1 MRTSITLLRI
11 IFGFTTVPLFI
22 MLTGCRNYYSAVN
35 TDKNYV
41 VQNINS
47 TEYQYRY
54 FILRSGGNAYYM
66 SNIKVS
72 DDKTTIHCT
81 LDTLSPE
88 HRIHLY
94 NGRGGNMRYKKSQP
108 EIAVLNE
115 VHLYAPSD
123 EAAKQGSE
131 YTLALSK
138 VEKVEVIEK
147 NKGKTTTSYIL
158 GGVGIAVGAL
168 LVVTI
173 IALATKSS
181 CPFVSAYDDNEMK
194 LQGEIY
200 GGAIYPQLAR
210 NDYLQLNMQPA
221 PNGNLQLQISNELKE
236 KQFTDIAELIAVT
249 HDKNVKVVADEWG
262 NLHTVL
268 QPQLPITAT
277 ANNKD
282 VMQLIQTPDELNYNF
297 NDTLAISNTLNLS
310 FAKPAGAAKAKLV
323 LRLKNSYWLDMV
335 YGKFTQGFG
344 SQYAAFIEKQSSTPV
359 EKINEWRNAQ
369 QIPLAIDV
377 QTNSGWQ
384 TQKSL
389 TTFGPLANRETAVEI
404 DISNC
409 KSDTIHIRMSSG
421 FMFWEIDYAAIDFS
435 ADAPLQ
441 VATLQPLKATDETG
455 ANVLPLLAKEDKQ
468 FLSQPQ
474 IGNAAVIEYAYTPVA
489 DTSKTQTYF
498 LHAKGYYEHVRNYTN
513 TADINFLQQFK
524 QPGALSKFSM
534 QLYKQAMNADINSIA
549 AK

>member
-11 IFGFTTVPLFI
+11 IFGFTAVPLFI
-22 MLTGCRNYYSAVN
+22 MLSGCRNYYKAIN
-35 TDKNYV
+35 TDKNIV
-41 VQNINS
+41 AQSMNNS
-47 TEYQYRY
+47 EYQQRY
-54 FILRSGGNAYYM
+54 FILRDGSSAFYM
-66 SNIKVS
+66 SNITVS
-72 DDKTTIHCT
+72 DDKTILHCT

-88 HRIHLY
+88 HKLHLI
-94 NGRGGNMRYKKSQP
+94 NGRGGNMRYKKSKP

-115 VHLYAPSD
+115 VHLYIPSD
-123 EAAKQGSE
+123 ANAKQGADYSLS
-131 YTLALSK
+131 LAK
-138 VEKVEVIEK
+138 VQKVEVIEK
-147 NKGKTTTSYIL
+147 NQGKTTASYIL
-158 GGVGIAVGAL
+158 GGVGIAVGAF
-168 LVVTI
+168 LVVGI
-173 IALATKSS
+173 IAIATKSS
-181 CPFVSAYDDNEMK
+181 CPFVSAYDGSEMK

-249 HDKNVKVVADEWG
+249 HDENVKVVADEWG

-277 ANNKD
+277 ANNKN
-282 VMQLIQTPDELNYNF
+282 VMQLIQTPGDELNYNF
-297 NDTLAISNTLNLS
+297 NDTSAISNTLNLS

-377 QTNSGWQ
+377 QTSSGWQ

-389 TTFGPLANRETAVEI
+389 TTFGPLANRETAVEM
-404 DISNC
+404 DISRC
-409 KSDTIHIRMSSG
+409 KSDTIHI
-421 FMFWEIDYAAIDFS
+421 
-435 ADAPLQ
+435 
-441 VATLQPLKATDETG
+441 
-455 ANVLPLLAKEDKQ
+455 
-468 FLSQPQ
+468 
-474 IGNAAVIEYAYTPVA
+474 
-489 DTSKTQTYF
+489 
-498 LHAKGYYEHVRNYTN
+498 
-513 TADINFLQQFK
+513 
-524 QPGALSKFSM
+524 
-534 QLYKQAMNADINSIA
+534 
-549 AK
+549 